1 MKKLRLVLI
10 ICFSCFMIGCSD
22 SEETNISVN
31 EEDLLEELNEEKAID
46 KKIISEQDSIA
57 PKNSLAKGKYSGWIC
72 GLIANEENDNNS
84 DVLLINPETKEVKV
98 LAILQG
104 IYQTQACAVSSD
116 GNKIA
121 YTNWIDES
129 DTRKGVCI
137 VVKDLESNLSNT
149 FFSDNGYN
157 PLITYISWMPDNKT
171 LLCNISLEDQQYY
184 SDVICLFNTETEE
197 LQVIDKGKVWQGNI
211 TLDLEKDIIFSA
223 LNQKELD
230 SLIDKYGGSTHIPV
244 EENGGYNYVEFGMP
258 ILSPDQTKVM
268 YVTNF
273 CRNMAVGRTGEPPA
287 MLCLASGIYIANIT
301 GEVEAKLIYGN
312 DVEHSR
318 IGKVIWGRSN
328 NEIIFDRYYN
338 EQSRGNSD
346 IVLYNIESKEEKILI
361 KTSVQMETQKAR
373 FRVGENKIGVCSD
386 GESGEGLYYYD
397 LITDT
402 YEKER
407 IIYKEREIPLW
418 RFCEI
423 Y

>member
-1 MKKLRLVLI
+1 MEKLRFFLI
-10 ICFSCFMIGCSD
+10 ICFSCLIIGCSD
-22 SEETNISVN
+22 SGATNASV
-31 EEDLLEELNEEKAID
+31 DRKALSEELNEEKVID
-46 KKIISEQDSIA
+46 KTITSEQNIIVQQ
-57 PKNSLAKGKYSGWIC
+57 NSLVKGKYSGWIC
-72 GLIANEENDNNS
+72 GLIENEENDNNS
-84 DVLLINPETKEVKV
+84 DVLLIDPETKEVKV

-121 YTNWIDES
+121 YTSWIDEF

-137 VVKDLESNLSNT
+137 VVKDLESNLSNK

-184 SDVICLFNTETEE
+184 SDVICLFDTETEE

-211 TLDLEKDIIFSA
+211 TLDFEKNIVFSA

-258 ILSPDQTKVM
+258 ILSPNQTKVM

-273 CRNMAVGRTGEPPA
+273 CRNMAVGKAGEPPA
-287 MLCLASGIYIANIT
+287 MLCLASGIHIADIT
-301 GEVEAKLIYGN
+301 GEEEIKLVYGN

-318 IGKVIWGRSN
+318 IGKVIWDRN
-328 NEIIFDRYYN
+328 DNEIIFDKYYN

-346 IVLYNIESKEEKILI
+346 IVLYNIESKEEKVLI
-361 KTSVQMETQKAR
+361 ETSVQMETQKAR
-373 FRVGENKIGVCSD
+373 FRVDKNKIGICSD
-386 GESGEGLYYYD
+386 GQDGEGLYYYD
-397 LITDT
+397 LLTDT
-402 YEKER
+402 CEKES
-407 IIYKEREIPLW
+407 IIYNGREIPLW